1 MENEKY
7 FDVDQ
12 FEEDVTT
19 EEPEEKLAVNEAK
32 KPGFIRRGWNCVK
45 RNKKKIAKVVIA
57 AGIGIAGFV
66 LGAAVSKKRDDNGDE
81 VEDDPVYL
89 PEPEEETDYEDEIDE
104 EENFDSDTDE
114 ESEE

>member
-12 FEEDVTT
+12 FEENVAT
-19 EEPEEKLAVNEAK
+19 EEQEEKPVVNEAEA
-32 KPGFIRRGWNCVK
+32 KPGIIRRGWNCVK
-45 RNKKKIAKVVIA
+45 RNKKKIAKVAIA

-66 LGAAVSKKRDDNGDE
+66 LGAAVGKKRDNDDE

-89 PEPEEETDYEDEIDE
+89 PEPEEETDEDEIDE
-104 EENFDSDTDE
+104 EEDFDSDTDE

>member
-7 FDVDQ
+7 FDVEQ
-12 FEEDVTT
+12 FEENVTT
-19 EEPEEKLAVNEAK
+19 EEPEEKLAVNEA

-45 RNKKKIAKVVIA
+45 RNKKKIAKVAIA

-66 LGAAVSKKRDDNGDE
+66 LGAAVSKKRDNDDE

-104 EENFDSDTDE
+104 EEDFDSDADE